1 VPLLP
6 LGSRRRAAQA
16 VARRSHLSV
25 SADAPDSMSARAK
38 GQARP
43 AGTSGGLGCQALSV
57 LGDTPCP
64 QASSVWSIE
73 ANPGWPHAF
82 PAQAPTLPGFPIVFA
97 KFKLLRNYTFFHN
110 EF

>member
-1 VPLLP
+1 
-6 LGSRRRAAQA
+6 
-16 VARRSHLSV
+16 
-25 SADAPDSMSARAK
+25 MSARAK